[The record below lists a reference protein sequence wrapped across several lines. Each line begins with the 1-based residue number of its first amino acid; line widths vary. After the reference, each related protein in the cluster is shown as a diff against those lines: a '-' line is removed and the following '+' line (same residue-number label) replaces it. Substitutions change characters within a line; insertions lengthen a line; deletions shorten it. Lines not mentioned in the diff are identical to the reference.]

1 MWADK
6 VEKATVKKASYDE
19 RLMDPKGFGGV
30 KSNGTE
36 MQSKEAMFNGQGI
49 INAYDKKDAV
59 YQLEKFAGLRDRYQ
73 HKIKKGSFYSPQE
86 IEKITEAGQGI
97 INDPIERNKFAAAM
111 IPLILERLDYE
122 GFGRQVLL
130 THEVPQGQI
139 IDYERDVNLTAV
151 VIQEDGQTPEA
162 RVKGDRQF
170 IPTFQIV
177 ANTRI
182 PLNEIYQRQF
192 DIVDRTHDKA
202 LMQIM
207 IQEDRAV
214 LKALYAA
221 STIQNTQTTIT
232 TTVGKTVINALS
244 LMVERHRL
252 IGDKFLMNRAELS
265 DLRNNINIIDFSP
278 EISRD
283 VIMTGIFGQVYGYNI
298 FISAGLDEPGK
309 ENQTVPPGM
318 VFFVTGGQTLGAMPI
333 RMGLQV
339 MPADQYVNSK
349 AEVGFFMVEE
359 IGVAI
364 LNARSVAVGVK
375 SSAVVPSWMQ

>member
-19 RLMDPKGFGGV
+19 RLMDPKAFGGV
-30 KSNGTE
+30 SSSGKE
-36 MQSKEAMFNGQGI
+36 MNSKEAMFNGQGQL
-49 INAYDKKDAV
+49 NAYDKKDSV

-73 HKIKKGSFYSPQE
+73 HKMKSGSFYSPE
-86 IEKITEAGQGI
+86 EKSKIVDAAFNG
-97 INDPIERNKFAAAM
+97 DPANRQKFAAAM

-122 GFGRQVLL
+122 GFGRQVLM

-139 IDYERDVNLTAV
+139 INYEKDVNIAAV

-162 RVKGDRQF
+162 RVKGDRVF
-170 IPTFQIV
+170 PATFQIV
-177 ANTRI
+177 ANPRI

-202 LMQIM
+202 LFQIM
-207 IQEDRAV
+207 LQEDRAV
-214 LKALYAA
+214 MKALYAA
-221 STIQNTQTTIT
+221 ATIENTSTTIT
-232 TTVGKTVINALS
+232 TTVGKTVINALAE
-244 LMVERHRL
+244 MVERHRL
-252 IGDKFLMNRAELS
+252 LVDKFLMNRAELT

-283 VIMTGIFGQVYGYNI
+283 VLLTGIFGQVYGYNI
-298 FISAGLDEPGK
+298 FISAGIDAP
-309 ENQTVPPGM
+309 NQQNMSVPAGVVM
-318 VFFVTGGQTLGAMPI
+318 AVTGGNTLGAMPI

-339 MPADQYVNSK
+339 MPADQYVNNK

-359 IGVAI
+359 IGVAV
-364 LNARSVAVGVK
+364 LNSRAVAVGQK
-375 SSAVVPSWMQ
+375 SSCVVPSWML

>member
-30 KSNGTE
+30 KSNGKE
-36 MQSKEAMFNGQGI
+36 MNSKEAMFNGQGQL
-49 INAYDKKDAV
+49 NAYDKKDSV

-73 HKIKKGSFYSPQE
+73 HKIKSGSFYSPE
-86 IEKITEAGQGI
+86 EKSNIVEAAFNG
-97 INDPIERNKFAAAM
+97 DPANRQKFAAAM

-122 GFGRQVLL
+122 GFGRQVLM

-139 IDYERDVNLTAV
+139 INYEKDVNIAAV

-162 RVKGDRQF
+162 RVKGDRIF
-170 IPTFQIV
+170 PPTFQIV
-177 ANTRI
+177 ANPRI

-202 LMQIM
+202 LFQIM
-207 IQEDRAV
+207 LQEDRAV
-214 LKALYAA
+214 MSALYAA
-221 STIQNTQTTIT
+221 ANIENTTTTIT
-232 TTVGKTVINALS
+232 TTVGKTVINALAE
-244 LMVERHRL
+244 MVERHRL
-252 IGDKFLMNRAELS
+252 LVDKFLMNRAELT
-265 DLRNNINIIDFSP
+265 DLRNNINVIDFSP

-283 VIMTGIFGQVYGYNI
+283 VLLTGIFGQVYGYNI
-298 FISAGLDEPGK
+298 FISAGIDEPNK
-309 ENQTVPPGM
+309 QNVSVVPGM
-318 VFFVTGGQTLGAMPI
+318 VIAVASPNMTGAMPI

-339 MPADQYVNSK
+339 MPADQYVNNK

-359 IGVAI
+359 IGVAV
-364 LNARSVAVGVK
+364 LNSRSVAVGQK
-375 SSAVVPSWMQ
+375 SSCVVPSWMS

>member
-30 KSNGTE
+30 KSNGKE
-36 MQSKEAMFNGQGI
+36 MNSKEAMFNGQGQL
-49 INAYDKKDAV
+49 NAYDKKDSV

-73 HKIKKGSFYSPQE
+73 HKIKSGSFYSPE
-86 IEKITEAGQGI
+86 EKSNIVEAAFNG
-97 INDPIERNKFAAAM
+97 DPANRQKFAAAM

-122 GFGRQVLL
+122 GFGRQVLM

-139 IDYERDVNLTAV
+139 INYEKDVNIAAV

-162 RVKGDRQF
+162 RVKGDRVF
-170 IPTFQIV
+170 PATFQIV
-177 ANTRI
+177 ANPRI

-202 LMQIM
+202 LFQIM
-207 IQEDRAV
+207 LQEDRAV
-214 LKALYAA
+214 MSALYAA
-221 STIQNTQTTIT
+221 ANIENTTTTIT
-232 TTVGKTVINALS
+232 TTVGKTVINALAE
-244 LMVERHRL
+244 MVERHRL
-252 IGDKFLMNRAELS
+252 LVDKFLMNRAELT
-265 DLRNNINIIDFSP
+265 DLRNNINVIDFSP

-283 VIMTGIFGQVYGYNI
+283 VLLTGIFGQVYGYNI
-298 FISAGLDEPGK
+298 FISAGIDEPSK
-309 ENQTVPPGM
+309 SNNVIPAGM
-318 VFFVTGGQTLGAMPI
+318 VVACTSGQTLGAMPI

-339 MPADQYVNSK
+339 MPADQYVNNK

-364 LNARSVAVGVK
+364 LNSRSVALGMK
-375 SSAVVPSWMQ
+375 SSATVPSWF